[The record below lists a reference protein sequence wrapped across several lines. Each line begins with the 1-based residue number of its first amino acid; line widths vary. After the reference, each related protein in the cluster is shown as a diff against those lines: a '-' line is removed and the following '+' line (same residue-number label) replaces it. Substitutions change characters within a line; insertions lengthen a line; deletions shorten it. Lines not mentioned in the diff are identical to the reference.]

1 MRLNITSNL
10 PVAFGLSTLS
20 NDTISAPP
28 FREFGD
34 TTAIATTVKFQQG
47 YGHYVAAPVVKGKDL
62 CSLLPTDIGK
72 AEAYFYKSEILLKAS
87 VAELAKAL
95 VFDFLIGNIDRHNG
109 HVYKSD
115 SGKLYLSDHERSFGD
130 SKVLFFNNVLRH
142 TLKAK
147 RPLDELIEPDFQAEA
162 IAVAESFEPYRQERG
177 LDVVTFKQRI
187 AKLKSSRKL
196 SDLSLATTP

>member
-1 MRLNITSNL
+1 M

-95 VFDFLIGNIDRHNG
+95 VFDFLIGNLDRHNG

-147 RPLDELIEPDFQAEA
+147 RHLDELIETDFQAVA
-162 IAVAESFEPYRQERG
+162 IAVAESFEPYLQER
-177 LDVVTFKQRI
+177 
-187 AKLKSSRKL
+187 
-196 SDLSLATTP
+196 